1 MSPTRLALALGLV
14 LLAAPPA
21 ARAASEEAE
30 RSLAWLRGQLV
41 PNAHV
46 TVPDPNRRGL
56 ILSYA
61 PGAGRPGP
69 LHRKSFVYDAGLSA
83 TAFALAGDPAAA
95 ARLLQALGRVQR
107 PDGSFWF
114 AYNADDG
121 WPAEDDHDM
130 AVVRAGATAWAGH
143 GFVAYL
149 EAHAGDGGP
158 RARRER
164 ALLLATARRIGDF
177 LLGLQVAEPGAGRGL
192 LRGGR
197 GRVALAAAPDGR
209 GVSEIYEDRPIRWV
223 STEHNISSFFFLGG
237 LARLTGEPRYAT
249 AAQAIRDG
257 LLGTLWQDDLGQFAQ
272 GVEESGRLDRTLA
285 LDCASWGAL
294 FLLAAG
300 EPARAARA
308 VETAERVYRV
318 VDRGVAGHRPY
329 HDKLVYEPAVG
340 RVLLPEAP
348 EARWRDLDVV
358 WTEGSLGVALAR
370 LRLGD
375 AARAREI
382 VASVLRL
389 REGDGIRLASRD
401 VPFELAGRP
410 SAAATAWHVLV
421 ELSLRAPAGPGLWSR

>member
-1 MSPTRLALALGLV
+1 VSTIRLALVLA

-21 ARAASEEAE
+21 ARAGTDAE

-41 PNAHV
+41 PNARV
-46 TVPDPNRRGL
+46 STLDPHRRGL
-56 ILSYA
+56 LLSYG

-69 LHRKSFVYDAGLSA
+69 LHRKSFVYDAGVSA
-83 TAFALAGDPAAA
+83 TAFALGGDPAAA

-130 AVVRAGATAWAGH
+130 AVVRAGATAWAGY

-149 EAHAGDGGP
+149 EAHAGDASP

-164 ALLLATARRIGDF
+164 ALLLATARRTGDF

-197 GRVALAAAPDGR
+197 AHVALAPAPDGR
-209 GVSEIYEDRPIRWV
+209 SVSEVYEDRPIRWV

-237 LARLTGEPRYAT
+237 LARLTGEPRYA
-249 AAQAIRDG
+249 AAVAAIRDG
-257 LLGTLWQDDLGQFAQ
+257 LLGTLWQEDLGQFAQ
-272 GVEESGRLDRTLA
+272 GVQEDGRLDRTLA

-308 VETAERVYRV
+308 VETAERVYRSA
-318 VDRGVAGHRPY
+318 DRGVGGHRPY
-329 HDKLVYEPAVG
+329 HDKPVYAEPAVG
-340 RVLLPEAP
+340 RILLPEAP

-382 VASVLRL
+382 VAAVLKL
-389 REGDGIRLASRD
+389 RDGDGIRLASRE
-401 VPFELAGRP
+401 VPFEMAGLP

-421 ELSLRAPAGPGLWSR
+421 ELSLRTPAGPGLWSR